1 MGMYAEI
8 NVCFDLTKGTPKN
21 VVDVLYY
28 LIDDND
34 KPSDLPNHEF
44 FKCDRWDMV
53 ACCDSYYFDGMML
66 SRLVDTFFSRTSWT
80 MLLYAENHS
89 ISVA

>member
-1 MGMYAEI
+1 MGMYTEI

-44 FKCDRWDMV
+44 FKCDRGIW
-53 ACCDSYYFDGMML
+53 
-66 SRLVDTFFSRTSWT
+66 
-80 MLLYAENHS
+80 
-89 ISVA
+89 

>member
-1 MGMYAEI
+1 MGMYIEI

-44 FKCDRWDMV
+44 LSV
-53 ACCDSYYFDGMML
+53 IDGI
-66 SRLVDTFFSRTSWT
+66 W
-80 MLLYAENHS
+80 
-89 ISVA
+89 

>member
-1 MGMYAEI
+1 MGMYTEI

-44 FKCDRWDMV
+44 FKCDRWDM
-53 ACCDSYYFDGMML
+53 
-66 SRLVDTFFSRTSWT
+66 
-80 MLLYAENHS
+80 
-89 ISVA
+89 

>member
-1 MGMYAEI
+1 MGMYTEI

-44 FKCDRWDMV
+44 FKCDRLDMV
-53 ACCDSYYFDGMML
+53 ACCD
-66 SRLVDTFFSRTSWT
+66 R
-80 MLLYAENHS
+80 
-89 ISVA
+89 

>member
-53 ACCDSYYFDGMML
+53 ACCDSYYFDGMTNSKIKL
-66 SRLVDTFFSRTSWT
+66 IIILPHPFQ
-80 MLLYAENHS
+80 LLYRNLFTQF
-89 ISVA
+89 

>member
-1 MGMYAEI
+1 MGMHAEI

-53 ACCDSYYFDGMML
+53 K
-66 SRLVDTFFSRTSWT
+66 
-80 MLLYAENHS
+80 
-89 ISVA
+89 SV

>member
-28 LIDDND
+28 L
-34 KPSDLPNHEF
+34 L
-44 FKCDRWDMV
+44 
-53 ACCDSYYFDGMML
+53 
-66 SRLVDTFFSRTSWT
+66 
-80 MLLYAENHS
+80 
-89 ISVA
+89 

>member
-1 MGMYAEI
+1 MSDHNEVDFEEIEEELEESELICERYGEYKQMGMYAEI

-53 ACCDSYYFDGMML
+53 K
-66 SRLVDTFFSRTSWT
+66 
-80 MLLYAENHS
+80 
-89 ISVA
+89 SV

>member
-44 FKCDRWDMV
+44 LSV
-53 ACCDSYYFDGMML
+53 IDGI
-66 SRLVDTFFSRTSWT
+66 W
-80 MLLYAENHS
+80 
-89 ISVA
+89 